1 MFIVEK
7 IAKRI
12 GNSPVITDEQKKNGD
27 IIFRNLD
34 FITLFLQSG
43 IKLSYYCNLILTLF
57 ST

>member
-1 MFIVEK
+1 MFIVGK
-7 IAKRI
+7 IVKRI
-12 GNSPVITDEQKKNGD
+12 GNSPVITDEQKKNED
-27 IIFRNLD
+27 IFRNIN

>member
-7 IAKRI
+7 IVKRI